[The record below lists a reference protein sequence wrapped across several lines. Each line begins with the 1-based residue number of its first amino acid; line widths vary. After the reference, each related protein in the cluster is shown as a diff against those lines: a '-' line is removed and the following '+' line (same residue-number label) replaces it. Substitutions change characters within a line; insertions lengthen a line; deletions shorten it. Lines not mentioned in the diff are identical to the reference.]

1 MARIA
6 IIGGH
11 GQIALLAAKLL
22 VARGDEV
29 TSIFRNP
36 EHEADIVTVGA
47 TPLVLDIASAD
58 TGQIAGV
65 LAGHDAVIWSA
76 GAGGG
81 SPERTYAVDRD
92 AAIRSMTAA
101 TTATVK
107 RYIMVSYFN
116 AGAGHQIAETNAF
129 YAYAES
135 KAAADDALRASTL
148 DWTILGPSTLTSAEP
163 TGRIQVGS
171 DLRSGSVSRADVA
184 AAIVAVLHEP
194 STIGRMINFN
204 SGDTPISEAIRAS

>member
-11 GQIALLAAKLL
+11 GQIALLTTNLL

-29 TSIFRNP
+29 TSIFRNA
-36 EHEADIVTVGA
+36 EHEADIVTVGS
-47 TPLVLDIASAD
+47 TPLLLDIASAY
-58 TGQIAGV
+58 TEQVAGV

-101 TTATVK
+101 KLASVS

-116 AGAGHQIAETNAF
+116 AGADHTIAETNAF
-129 YAYAES
+129 YPYAEA

-148 DWTILGPSTLTSAEP
+148 DWTILGPSALTSTEP
-163 TGRIQVGS
+163 TGRIEVGAQ
-171 DLRSGSVSRADVA
+171 LRSGSVSRADVA
-184 AAIVAVLHEP
+184 AVIVAALHNH

-204 SGDTPISEAIRAS
+204 SGDTVISEAIRAS

>member
-11 GQIALLAAKLL
+11 GQIALLATNLL
-22 VARGDEV
+22 VARDDKV

-36 EHEADIVTVGA
+36 EHEADIVTAGA

-58 TGQIAGV
+58 TEQIAGV
-65 LAGHDAVIWSA
+65 LAGHDATIWSA

-101 TTATVK
+101 KLAGMK

-116 AGAGHQIAETNAF
+116 AGAGHQTAETNDL
-129 YAYAES
+129 YPYAEA

-148 DWTILGPSTLTSAEP
+148 DWTILGPSTLTLAEP
-163 TGRIQVGS
+163 TGRIEVRAQ
-171 DLRSGSVSRADVA
+171 LRSGSVSRADVA
-184 AAIVAVLHEP
+184 AVIVATLHDR

-204 SGDTPISEAIRAS
+204 SGDTLISEAIRAS